1 MARFL
6 RASTSATVR
15 MGPFV
20 SPSDGVTPYTST
32 PGTVYLSKAGGA
44 FAARNDATSITHDRD
59 GYHVVTLNA
68 TDTGTVGR
76 LRAEVAGSSSNYLP
90 VWEDF
95 VVLDTSVYDVLFG
108 TAPILTTTTDLSG
121 AQVPS
126 SAGAALKAAYSNLD
140 AAISTR
146 STYAGADTS
155 GTTTLLSRLTSG
167 RAGNLD
173 NLDAA
178 VSTRLA
184 TGSYTAAPSASA
196 IATEVLDTQMAETSV
211 SVRKALRAVAA
222 VLAGDKTGE
231 GTASVAFKALGNS
244 GTTRVTG
251 ALDEDGNRT
260 VTLNL

>member
-121 AQVPS
+121 VQVPS

-140 AAISTR
+140 ATISSR
-146 STYAGADTS
+146 STYAGGAVASVT
-155 GTTTLLSRLTSG
+155 
-167 RAGNLD
+167 
-173 NLDAA
+173 AA
-178 VSTRLA
+178 VTVG
-184 TGSYTAAPSASA
+184 TNN
-196 IATEVLDTQMAETSV
+196 
-211 SVRKALRAVAA
+211 
-222 VLAGDKTGE
+222 DKTGYKL
-231 GTASVAFKALGNS
+231 ASDGLDSITVETGVNARQALSPILAASAGVISGASNSSSMSIIVKAANNS
-244 GTTRVTG
+244 TTTRIAAT
-251 ALDEDGNRT
+251 ADRYGNRSY
-260 VTLNL
+260 VTLTLPA

>member
-32 PGTVYLSKAGGA
+32 PGTVYLGKAGGA
-44 FAARNDATSITHDRD
+44 FAARNDATPITHDRD

-76 LRAEVAGSSSNYLP
+76 LRAEIAGSSSNYLP

-140 AAISTR
+140 ATISSR
-146 STYAGADTS
+146 STYAGGAVASVT
-155 GTTTLLSRLTSG
+155 
-167 RAGNLD
+167 
-173 NLDAA
+173 AA
-178 VSTRLA
+178 VTVG
-184 TGSYTAAPSASA
+184 TNN
-196 IATEVLDTQMAETSV
+196 
-211 SVRKALRAVAA
+211 
-222 VLAGDKTGE
+222 DKTGYKLASD
-231 GTASVAFKALGNS
+231 GLDSISTTAPSGVASNFREMMVQVWRRFFRKTTKTSSQIKTYADD
-244 GTTRVTG
+244 GTTVTTTQAISNDGTTQTQG
-251 ALDEDGNRT
+251 AAS
-260 VTLNL
+260 

>member
-140 AAISTR
+140 ATISSR
-146 STYAGADTS
+146 STYAGGAVASVTAPVQIS
-155 GTTTLLSRLTSG
+155 LSQTGLSP
-167 RAGNLD
+167 RA
-173 NLDAA
+173 LDAVA
-178 VSTRLA
+178 D
-184 TGSYTAAPSASA
+184 GSLT
-196 IATEVLDTQMAETSV
+196 VGDCL
-211 SVRKALRAVAA
+211 VAA
-222 VLAGDKTGE
+222 VCGAAGKET
-231 GTASVAFKALGNS
+231 VS
-244 GTTRVTG
+244 GTSYVVKTPSTG
-251 ALDEDGNRT
+251 TVIRTFALDSATLPTART
-260 VTLNL
+260 